1 MAQRRSRIPMPTLT
15 TTAQK
20 IKTAVAL
27 SYDPKE
33 EAPKIIASGRGILAD
48 KIVEKAKEEAIP
60 IHQDERLTNTLSKLE
75 IGEFI
80 PPELYEAVAEVL
92 IFVDRMDKIKSKLWY
107 SKRKEEKIKQN
118 RRKLGNEK
126 ETLAASFLIQ
136 QGFELLERNFSCQ
149 SGEIDLILREGIEL
163 VFTEVKYRSNCS
175 YGFPQEAVN
184 KKKQHKMIHT
194 ANYYLFQKKISQDTP
209 CRFDVVAILGEEII
223 LIRNAF

>member
-1 MAQRRSRIPMPTLT
+1 MTKGGKIMAQRRSKIPMPTLT

-48 KIVEKAKEEAIP
+48 KIIEKAKEEEIP

-92 IFVDRMDKIKSKLWY
+92 IFVDRMDKIKSKL
-107 SKRKEEKIKQN
+107 
-118 RRKLGNEK
+118 
-126 ETLAASFLIQ
+126 
-136 QGFELLERNFSCQ
+136 
-149 SGEIDLILREGIEL
+149 
-163 VFTEVKYRSNCS
+163 
-175 YGFPQEAVN
+175 
-184 KKKQHKMIHT
+184 
-194 ANYYLFQKKISQDTP
+194 
-209 CRFDVVAILGEEII
+209 
-223 LIRNAF
+223 